1 MINKIEIRI
10 FEDLSYE
17 YKSSQC
23 EGIGDADA
31 IFGPTIQ
38 RSGIH
43 FTYSKDND
51 NYLPKYFVNGDP
63 SLVIKWLIYHDRN
76 LEFVINKLKEESRRE
91 ERLDV
96 LKSRMEEMNIPS
108 EKLDWYL
115 DTRRFGTA
123 PHSGFGLG
131 LERFMMFVTGMN
143 NIRDVIPFPR
153 TPGRIDF

>member
-10 FEDLSYE
+10 FENLSYE

-43 FTYSKDND
+43 FTYSKADA
-51 NYLPKYFVNGDP
+51 NYLPKYFVDGDP

-76 LEFVINKLKEESRRE
+76 LEFVINKLKEESLICSRE
-91 ERLDV
+91 KTPFAREMIFHSPNLITIVHRELRSSKIDSI
-96 LKSRMEEMNIPS
+96 LKLP
-108 EKLDWYL
+108 
-115 DTRRFGTA
+115 
-123 PHSGFGLG
+123 
-131 LERFMMFVTGMN
+131 
-143 NIRDVIPFPR
+143 VIS
-153 TPGRIDF
+153 I